1 MPKMTLIRLKSA
13 RLLAAILG
21 LMLAGSLCQ
30 SNAVAQGPPADPAE
44 LAETKAHYT
53 KYEFHIPMR
62 DGVKLFTSV
71 YVPKDHSQK
80 YPIMLNRTPYSV
92 RPYGADQYRPR
103 LGPST
108 EFQKAGYIFANQ
120 DVRGCYM
127 SEGNFVNVRPYI
139 PNKKGKEIDETSDT
153 YDTIDWLVKNV
164 ENNNGNVGISGISYP
179 GFYTACA
186 IIDAHPALKAAS
198 PQAPVTDWFV
208 GDDFHHNGAF
218 YLGDS
223 INFLTFF
230 DRPHPKPTTGGGAFR
245 PDRDQYDVYK
255 HYLELGSLKSV
266 VEKLFKGRPSFLKEM
281 TEHGNYDEYWKARNI
296 LNHLK
301 NVKPAVMTV
310 GGWFDAEDL
319 FGPLQVYAHVEKN
332 STGATNRLVM
342 GPWIHG
348 GWARG
353 DGDKLG
359 DVPFNAK
366 TSEYFRQHIE
376 FPFFEYYLKGKG
388 KLDKTEAWIFE
399 TGSNVWRTYD
409 AWPPKGLKP
418 KSLYFHAG
426 GKLSETAPGTAK
438 VKTDKPKTDKS
449 KSDKGKADKNKPDN
463 NKGDK
468 QFDEYVSDPA
478 HPVPFLERTAT
489 SIARD
494 YMDADQR
501 FATRRSD
508 VVAYEGPVLE
518 DDVTIAGPITADLVV
533 STSGTDSDWIV
544 KVIDVY
550 PDDYPNPSPNT
561 KEVHMGGYQQLVRA
575 EVMRGKFRDSYE
587 KPTPFEPNKPT
598 KVKFTLNDVLHNF
611 RSGHRIMVQ
620 VQSSW
625 FPVVDRNPQVF
636 ADIYSAKESDYHK
649 ATQHIYHSP
658 EHASKIDVLV
668 VPAGGLAR

>member
-1 MPKMTLIRLKSA
+1 MTLTSLKSVRPLA
-13 RLLAAILG
+13 LVAGLLLAAAVCSSSA
-21 LMLAGSLCQ
+21 LAQ
-30 SNAVAQGPPADPAE
+30 PPVDPAA

-53 KYEFHIPMR
+53 KYEFRIPMR
-62 DGVKLFTSV
+62 DGVKLFTAV

-92 RPYGADQYRPR
+92 RPYGPDQYRPR
-103 LGPST
+103 LGPSID
-108 EFQKAGYIFANQ
+108 FDKAGYIFAMQ

-127 SEGNFVNVRPYI
+127 SEGQFVNVRPYI

-179 GFYTACA
+179 GFYTACGM
-186 IIDAHPALKAAS
+186 IDAHPALKAAS

-230 DRPHPKPTTGGGAFR
+230 DKPHPKPTQGGGTFR
-245 PDRDQYDVYK
+245 DRGEQYDVYQ
-255 HYLELGSLKSV
+255 HYLALGSLKSV
-266 VEKLFKGRPSFLKEM
+266 VEKLFKGRPSFLKDM

-301 NVKPAVMTV
+301 NIKPAVMTV

-319 FGPLQVYAHVEKN
+319 YGPLQVYSHVEKH
-332 STGATNRLVM
+332 SPGATNRLVM

-353 DGDKLG
+353 EGDKLG

-366 TSEYFRQHIE
+366 TSEYFQQNIQ

-388 KLDKTEAWIFE
+388 KPDKTEAWIFE
-399 TGSNVWRTYD
+399 TGSNVWRQYQ

-418 KSLYFHAG
+418 KSFYFHAG
-426 GKLSETAPGTAK
+426 GKLAESAPGA
-438 VKTDKPKTDKS
+438 S
-449 KSDKGKADKNKPDN
+449 KEKAGKNKPD
-463 NKGDK
+463 KDHADE

-508 VVAYEGPVLE
+508 VVAYQGPVLD
-518 DDVTIAGPITADLVV
+518 DDVTLAGPITADLVV

-544 KVIDVY
+544 KLIDVY
-550 PDDYPNPSPNT
+550 PEDFPNPNPNP

-611 RSGHRIMVQ
+611 RRGHRIMVQ

-636 ADIYSAKESDYHK
+636 TDIYSAKESDYHQ
-649 ATQHIYHSP
+649 ATQHVFHSP
-658 EHASKIDVLV
+658 DHASKIDVLI
-668 VPAGGLAR
+668 VPPGGVR

>member
-1 MPKMTLIRLKSA
+1 MTLTSLKSVRSLA
-13 RLLAAILG
+13 LLVGLLLAA
-21 LMLAGSLCQ
+21 SLC
-30 SNAVAQGPPADPAE
+30 SSSALAQPPVDPAA

-53 KYEFHIPMR
+53 KYEYRIPMR
-62 DGVKLFTSV
+62 DGVKLFTAV

-92 RPYGADQYRPR
+92 RPYGADEYRSR
-103 LGPST
+103 LGPSVD
-108 EFQKAGYIFANQ
+108 FDKAGYIFAMQ

-127 SEGNFVNVRPYI
+127 SEGQFVNVRPYI
-139 PNKKGKEIDETSDT
+139 PNKKGKEIDEMSDT

-164 ENNNGNVGISGISYP
+164 ENNNGNLGISGISYP
-179 GFYTACA
+179 GFYTACGM
-186 IIDAHPALKAAS
+186 IDAHPALKAAS

-230 DRPHPKPTTGGGAFR
+230 DKPHPKPTRGSGTFR
-245 PDRDQYDVYK
+245 DRGEQYDVYQ
-255 HYLELGSLKSV
+255 HYLALGSLKSV
-266 VEKLFKGRPSFLKEM
+266 VEKLFKGRPSFLKDM
-281 TEHGNYDEYWKARNI
+281 TEHGNYDDYWKARNI

-301 NVKPAVMTV
+301 NIKPAVMTV

-319 FGPLQVYAHVEKN
+319 YGPLQVYSHVEKN
-332 STGATNRLVM
+332 SPGATNRLVM

-353 DGDKLG
+353 EGDKLG

-366 TSEYFRQHIE
+366 TAEYFQQHIQ

-388 KLDKTEAWIFE
+388 KPDKTEAWIFE
-399 TGSNVWRTYD
+399 TGSNVWRQYA

-426 GKLSETAPGTAK
+426 GKLTESAPSAGKNKA
-438 VKTDKPKTDKS
+438 DKS
-449 KSDKGKADKNKPDN
+449 KPDKNAA
-463 NKGDK
+463 GT

-508 VVAYEGPVLE
+508 VVAYQGPVLD

-544 KVIDVY
+544 KLIDVY
-550 PDDYPNPSPNT
+550 PEEFPNPNPNT

-636 ADIYSAKESDYHK
+636 TDIYSAKESDYHQ
-649 ATQHIYHSP
+649 ATQHVFHSEEYP
-658 EHASKIDVLV
+658 SKIDVLV
-668 VPAGGLAR
+668 VPAGGLR

>member
-1 MPKMTLIRLKSA
+1 MTPTCLKSTRSIA
-13 RLLAAILG
+13 LFAGLLLAGA
-21 LMLAGSLCQ
+21 LC
-30 SNAVAQGPPADPAE
+30 SPAAFAQGPPADPAQV
-44 LAETKAHYT
+44 AETKAHYT
-53 KYEFHIPMR
+53 KYEYRIPMR

-71 YVPKDHSQK
+71 YIPKDHSQK

-103 LGPST
+103 LGPSP
-108 EFQKAGYIFANQ
+108 EFDKAGYIFANQ

-127 SEGNFVNVRPYI
+127 SEGQFVNVRPYI

-230 DRPHPKPTTGGGAFR
+230 DRPHPKPTTGGGGFR
-245 PDRDQYDVYK
+245 PERDQYDVYQ
-255 HYLELGSLKSV
+255 HYLALGSLKSV
-266 VEKLFKGRPSFLKEM
+266 VEKLFKGRPSFLKDM
-281 TEHGNYDEYWKARNI
+281 TEHGSYDQYWKDRNI

-301 NVKPAVMTV
+301 NIKPAVMTV

-319 FGPLQVYAHVEKN
+319 YGPLNVYSRVEKN
-332 STGATNRLVM
+332 SPGATNRLVM

-353 DGDKLG
+353 EGDKLG

-366 TSEYFRQHIE
+366 TSEYFQQHIQ

-399 TGSNVWRTYD
+399 TGSDVWRTYD
-409 AWPPKGLKP
+409 TWPPKGLKP
-418 KSLYFHAG
+418 VSLYFQAG
-426 GKLSETAPGTAK
+426 GKLSETAPGAVASKADKTK
-438 VKTDKPKTDKS
+438 SDKHKTDTKTDKHKTDKH
-449 KSDKGKADKNKPDN
+449 KSDKSSADNT
-463 NKGDK
+463 
-468 QFDEYVSDPA
+468 FDEYVSDPA

-518 DDVTIAGPITADLVV
+518 DDVTLAGPITADLVV

-544 KVIDVY
+544 KLIDVY
-550 PDDYPNPSPNT
+550 PDDFPNPNPNPT
-561 KEVHMGGYQQLVRA
+561 NVHMGGYQQLVRA

-587 KPTPFEPNKPT
+587 KPTAFEPNKPT

-625 FPVVDRNPQVF
+625 FPLYDRNPQTFVPNIF
-636 ADIYSAKESDYHK
+636 WAKPEDYRK
-649 ATQHIYHSP
+649 AAQRIYHSGGQRSFVEMP
-658 EHASKIDVLV
+658 LV
-668 VPAGGLAR
+668 VEP